1 MPPYVEVAIRSV
13 CIIIGL
19 FFVTKFLGK
28 KQLSKLSFFEYIAG
42 ITIGDIAGTLSMD
55 AELNLANGITS
66 ILIWSL
72 FPIIVSYFSIKNR
85 FFRDFVEGK
94 PTTLIK
100 DGKLLEKNLRKEQ
113 YTAEGLLEQLRKKD
127 IFRVADVEFAALE
140 TNGEISVLLKSEKQ
154 PILYGDIF
162 PEKRKTGVT
171 QTLIEDGE
179 IFDDGLA
186 CAGLNRKWLQG
197 ELGKRNLTVENVFLA
212 QVDPNGDLFIDT
224 YDDELNVP
232 QNKDKELLISAFQ
245 KLSADLNFLSVS
257 SKDSET
263 RRLYGNLAQ
272 KISGTLKMVNDLKR
286 AQNH

>member
-1 MPPYVEVAIRSV
+1 MPEVVEVAIRSV
-13 CIIIGL
+13 CIIVGL
-19 FFVTKFLGK
+19 FFVTKLLGK

-55 AELNLANGITS
+55 AELSLANGVTS

-100 DGKLLEKNLRKEQ
+100 DGKLLEKNIRKEQ
-113 YTAEGLLEQLRKKD
+113 YTTEEVLEQLRKKD

-171 QTLIEDGE
+171 QTIIEDGE

-186 CAGLNRKWLQG
+186 GAGLNRKWLQG
-197 ELGKRNLTVENVFLA
+197 ELGKRNLTIENVFLA
-212 QVDPNGDLFIDT
+212 QVDPNGELFIDI
-224 YDDELNVP
+224 YDDTLNVP
-232 QNKDKELLISAFQ
+232 QNKDRELLISAFQ

-257 SKDSET
+257 AKDPET
-263 RRLYGNLAQ
+263 RELYGGLAQ
-272 KISGTLKMVNDLKR
+272 KISKTQKMVNNLKR